1 MIDLD
6 ELKVLLRAFRDSSFD
21 ELNITAGNLSLN
33 LRQKPDRAKKSGPA
47 DADDAAPHKV
57 LRVIPVTSPTAGV
70 PEEDI
75 ANCILSGRVGHFFPL
90 RNQRGDLAFKSG
102 DPIEDGQTFGLIES
116 MNLKYEVRADRS
128 GTFDKYLIDEGEP
141 VEYGQALVRLQ

>member
-21 ELNITAGNLSLN
+21 ELSITNGSLSLN
-33 LRQKPDRAKKSGPA
+33 LRQKPDRAKKVG
-47 DADDAAPHKV
+47 AAAVEELAPPPKV
-57 LRVIPVTSPTAGV
+57 HRVIPVTRHGV
-70 PEEDI
+70 PEADLVK
-75 ANCILSGRVGHFFPL
+75 CILSGRVGHFFPL
-90 RNQRGDLAFKSG
+90 RNTRGELAFKSG

-128 GTFDKYLIDEGEP
+128 GTFDKYLIDEGDP